1 MNIRKSSIGC
11 ALLAMLFA
19 TAAFAQAPAPAG
31 EKPADAKAADGAAVV
46 AKASKGAE
54 AQLAKSVEELNA
66 LRAQIA
72 TEKLPIAQQL
82 TGLEENV
89 IQLRAESA
97 RVQRLV
103 DAGALEIGTLKQEI
117 KFKQD
122 ELTYIGSLLDEYAR
136 TFETKIGVGEQQVYG
151 QSIETAKQAVENK
164 TLSPAER
171 FSRQTAFAGLT
182 IKRLFDMVGGSRFA
196 GVGVDTMG
204 TVMNG
209 QFAMIGPVALFRA
222 DSGTAG
228 IAVTQPGSTNPLVR
242 QLEGDIAGT
251 IGPLVASGEGTLAL
265 DPSRGG
271 ALKELVQKTNI
282 VHIFIKGG
290 PIMWPMLL
298 ASCVG
303 LAVVLER
310 IIFLSIEGKRRSAKA
325 QEQFFV
331 DVNKGDMAAAVAL
344 AKSTKDAVVSTLGYA
359 LERRDQ
365 SMAHALTYAETRTM
379 KRYRRG
385 LAILDTVI
393 TLAPLLGLLGT
404 VTGMMASFSSI
415 GGDMGS
421 PGAITGGISEAL
433 IATAFGLVIAMT
445 CLIPFNYL
453 NSRIEGMETEML
465 AAGEQLKLLVDTRP
479 HAPRAAHGTPGD
491 SDDDELVLSGESF
504 DGASPSLPGGA

>member
-1 MNIRKSSIGC
+1 
-11 ALLAMLFA
+11 
-19 TAAFAQAPAPAG
+19 
-31 EKPADAKAADGAAVV
+31 
-46 AKASKGAE
+46 
-54 AQLAKSVEELNA
+54 
-66 LRAQIA
+66 
-72 TEKLPIAQQL
+72 
-82 TGLEENV
+82 
-89 IQLRAESA
+89 
-97 RVQRLV
+97 V

-164 TLSPAER
+164 TLTSAER

-182 IKRLFDMVGGSRFA
+182 IKRLFDVVGGARFA

-204 TVMNG
+204 SVMNG

-228 IAVTQPGSTNPLVR
+228 IAVTQPGSVNPLVR

-251 IGPLVASGEGTLAL
+251 IGPLVASGEGTIAL

-310 IIFLSIEGKRRSAKA
+310 IIFLSIEGKRRSAKTQA
-325 QEQFFV
+325 QFFM
-331 DVNKGDMAAAVAL
+331 DVNKGDLAAAVAL

-433 IATAFGLVIAMT
+433 IATAGGLGISLVALIFYSFFRGRVHT
-445 CLIPFNYL
+445 CISELE
-453 NSRIEGMETEML
+453 S
-465 AAGEQLKLLVDTRP
+465 AATHFVALL
-479 HAPRAAHGTPGD
+479 HAQRN
-491 SDDDELVLSGESF
+491 DEEN
-504 DGASPSLPGGA
+504 AELPVSAKRRDLQGI